1 MNTPCAISAFHR
13 SEDPGMTNAQEADY
27 LANIQDELEML
38 IQEVPAAALFE
49 SAINDDR
56 TTTALESLIK
66 HLATYPKLSSQST
79 DLQLKQ
85 VMLLVSNL
93 QSAINVMTI
102 KNYSDQAERAYI
114 DRLSL

>member
-1 MNTPCAISAFHR
+1 MLCSVTAYHQ

-66 HLATYPKLSSQST
+66 HLATYPVLSSQST
-79 DLQLKQ
+79 DFHLKQ
-85 VMLLVSNL
+85 LMTLVSNL

-114 DRLSL
+114 ERLSI